1 LLTCTPRCT
10 QTRHSGTCRQRAS
23 RQRAR
28 SALREQPDQ
37 HVPAYLSE
45 ELELSEDEKVGVELI
60 AKTSIKDSA
69 GKLTGYLG
77 VASMEDLLR
86 CIERNGRADGIIET
100 AWALPLWQFR
110 KVEEAWRAAPKTK
123 MRRAERGG
131 TGDRPSNHREDAW
144 RNPSRIGS
152 LLSES

>member
-1 LLTCTPRCT
+1 LLTCTLRCT

-23 RQRAR
+23 RRRAR

-37 HVPAYLSE
+37 NLPAYLSDELGRSE
-45 ELELSEDEKVGVELI
+45 EAKVGVELV
-60 AKTSIKDSA
+60 AKTPIKDEA
-69 GKLTGYLG
+69 GNLTGYLG
-77 VASMEDLLR
+77 VASMDDLLR

-110 KVEEAWRAAPKTK
+110 KIEEAWRAAPKTK
-123 MRRAERGG
+123 VRRAERGG
-131 TGDRPSNHREDAW
+131 AGDRPSNHREDA
-144 RNPSRIGS
+144 RSNPSRIRF